1 MYPVAFEVLFLHSSV
16 AGYFITFSPRHWMNC
31 PKKSE
36 DLAAQDWSVTTVLV
50 LFAPPSEADRGDC
63 EQGCSNNIGSY
74 TCFCGNGYTLNGDGL
89 ACDDVDECASSNTHN
104 CYSDGHCTNTVGGY
118 DCSCPTG
125 FVLKVSVYLDKL
137 TLESSYMSLRQVPIG
152 CSLLCQEYNKLI
164 GWYVIIMRRQLCTLT
179 YSTPDDTSSSEHEQ

>member
-1 MYPVAFEVLFLHSSV
+1 MD
-16 AGYFITFSPRHWMNC
+16 C

-36 DLAAQDWSVTTVLV
+36 DVAELICYHCSCFVS
-50 LFAPPSEADRGDC
+50 PHSEADRGDC

-125 FVLKVSVYLDKL
+125 FVLKVSV
-137 TLESSYMSLRQVPIG
+137 
-152 CSLLCQEYNKLI
+152 
-164 GWYVIIMRRQLCTLT
+164 
-179 YSTPDDTSSSEHEQ
+179 H